1 MLTVEGQLLRG
12 SLGGQLQPLQDV
24 TAGRVSCIA
33 WSADGSL
40 LALASASCVTV
51 QHLESGRHF
60 RTEFDSKVLTEHLLK
75 SENFVFNIVLHGR
88 YLSTYASLL
97 AHRAEEICSQL
108 ISLASFFHI
117 QEARDA
123 DGVVNVDTLAW
134 LGSKSLLVSAN
145 LHPVE
150 DLTTEMVRSNCHS
163 SLCTMLM
170 RNP

>member
-1 MLTVEGQLLRG
+1 MEGQLLRG

-51 QHLESGRHF
+51 QHLKSGRHF
-60 RTEFDSKVLTEHLLK
+60 RTEIDSKVLTEHLLN
-75 SENFVFNIVLHGR
+75 SEYFVFYTVLHGR
-88 YLSTYASLL
+88 FLSTSASVLSIT
-97 AHRAEEICSQL
+97 AEENCIPLNSHAC
-108 ISLASFFHI
+108 FFYM

-134 LGSKSLLVSAN
+134 LGSQSLLVSAN

-150 DLTTEMVRSNCHS
+150 DLTAEMVRSNRPS
-163 SLCTMLM
+163 
-170 RNP
+170 